1 MYLVDMHTIGDERYF
16 IVIDTSHPERN
27 RVEKVSDERFA
38 EFLMKVLDT
47 DVPVSE
53 IEQEIAA

>member
-16 IVIDTSHPERN
+16 IVIDTFHPDRN
-27 RVEKVSDERFA
+27 RVEKVSDERFS
-38 EFLMKVLDT
+38 EFLMKVLDA

-53 IEQEIAA
+53 IEQEVAS

>member
-16 IVIDTSHPERN
+16 IVIDTFHPERN
-27 RVEKVSDERFA
+27 RVEKVSDQRFA

-47 DVPVSE
+47 DIPVSE

>member
-1 MYLVDMHTIGDERYF
+1 MFLVDLHTVGDERF
-16 IVIDTSHPERN
+16 FVVIDAFHPERN
-27 RVEKVSDERFA
+27 RIEKVSDQRFA

-53 IEQEIAA
+53 IEQDIAA

>member
-16 IVIDTSHPERN
+16 IVIDTFHPERN
-27 RVEKVSDERFA
+27 RVEKVSDERFS
-38 EFLMKVLDT
+38 EFLMKVLDI

-53 IEQEIAA
+53 IEQEVAS

>member
-16 IVIDTSHPERN
+16 IVIDTFHPERN
-27 RVEKVSDERFA
+27 RIEKVSDERFA
-38 EFLMKVLDT
+38 EFLQKVLDT

>member
-16 IVIDTSHPERN
+16 IVIDTFHPERN
-27 RVEKVSDERFA
+27 RVEKVSDERFS

-53 IEQEIAA
+53 IEQEVAS